1 MGLNLLCK
9 STVCQVLM
17 QTFKGFYEC
26 TKKTTCRFKGRF
38 GIGNEVYASF
48 LLALYIAIKIQTMP
62 IADPIATNE
71 NK

>member
-1 MGLNLLCK
+1 MNAP
-9 STVCQVLM
+9 
-17 QTFKGFYEC
+17 
-26 TKKTTCRFKGRF
+26 KKQPADLEGRF

>member
-1 MGLNLLCK
+1 
-9 STVCQVLM
+9 M
-17 QTFKGFYEC
+17 QTFKGFYKC
-26 TKKTTCRFKGRF
+26 TKQPADLVGRF

>member
-1 MGLNLLCK
+1 M
-9 STVCQVLM
+9 
-17 QTFKGFYEC
+17 
-26 TKKTTCRFKGRF
+26 KKTCRLGGRF
-38 GIGNEVYASF
+38 GIGNEDYASF